1 MGKMSA
7 KVREEIEA
15 LIPPTLFFFIALHIV
30 ALLRSLMVKGTGISF
45 GTTASVAIGSLILG
59 KAVLLADMLPAVNRF
74 PDYPLAYNIAW
85 KTLLYTLMA
94 TLIHYCERLIDFWQQ
109 AGGFVEG
116 NRKMI
121 SEMDW
126 PRFWAV
132 QILLVVL
139 ILNYC
144 TMREVIRVIGAD
156 KARRMFFGPMPS
168 HP

>member
-1 MGKMSA
+1 
-7 KVREEIEA
+7 
-15 LIPPTLFFFIALHIV
+15 
-30 ALLRSLMVKGTGISF
+30 MVKGTGISV
-45 GTTASVAIGSLILG
+45 GTTASVAIASLILG
-59 KAVLLADMLPAVNRF
+59 KAVLLADMLPAVNRY

-116 NRKMI
+116 NRKML

-126 PRFWAV
+126 PRYWA
-132 QILLVVL
+132 IELLLVVL
-139 ILNYC
+139 IMNYC
-144 TMREVIRVIGAD
+144 TMREVIRVLGAD

-168 HP
+168 HPSA